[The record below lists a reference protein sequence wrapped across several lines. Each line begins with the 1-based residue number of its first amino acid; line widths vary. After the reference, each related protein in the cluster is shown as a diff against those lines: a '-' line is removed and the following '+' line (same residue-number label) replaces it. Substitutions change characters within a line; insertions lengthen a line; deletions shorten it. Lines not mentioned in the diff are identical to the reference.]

1 MTDDRGGPRR
11 RRRSALELTALVAIA
26 AVLAA
31 SFAGLGVWQLQRR
44 VWKLALIAAVDA
56 RIHAPAVA
64 APGPADWGAITKAHD
79 AYRHVRV
86 SGVFLNGEETHV
98 QAVTALGGGF
108 WVMTPLRTDRGFSVL
123 INRGFV
129 PPEREDP
136 ATRRSAQ
143 IPGET
148 SVSGLLRMSEPRGGF
163 LRRNDPAHDRW
174 YSRDTSAIAAA
185 RGLRDAAPY
194 FIDAQESIPGG
205 PVGGLTVVR
214 FPNSHLVYALTWFT
228 LAVMAVGGAVVAVV
242 GDRRS

>member
-1 MTDDRGGPRR
+1 M
-11 RRRSALELTALVAIA
+11 ALVALA
-26 AVLAA
+26 VVLAA
-31 SFAGLGVWQLQRR
+31 SFTGLGVWQLQRR

-56 RIHAPAVA
+56 RIHAPAA
-64 APGPADWGAITKAHD
+64 PAPGPASWSGITSARD
-79 AYRHVRV
+79 AYRHVQV
-86 SGVFLNGEETHV
+86 SGVFLDGEETHV

-108 WVMTPLRTDRGFSVL
+108 WVMTPLRTDQGFSVL

-136 ATRRSAQ
+136 ATRRAGR

-148 SVSGLLRMSEPRGGF
+148 SVTGLLRISEPRGGF

-174 YSRDTSAIAAA
+174 YSRDVSAIAAA

-194 FIDAQESIPGG
+194 FIDAEASAPGG

-214 FPNSHLVYALTWFT
+214 FPNSHLVYAITWFT
-228 LAVMAVGGAVVAVV
+228 LALMAAGGAVVAVV